1 MEKRSGLPREVW
13 KWLLALDLPRPGE
26 FQLFLTSRK
35 KCFLNICF
43 NVILVTNVRRDFQS
57 GENIAFI
64 LHSYYDKSQEPAGLI
79 DLKQLNNG
87 ASFRQS
93 HKI

>member
-35 KCFLNICF
+35 KFF
-43 NVILVTNVRRDFQS
+43 S
-57 GENIAFI
+57 
-64 LHSYYDKSQEPAGLI
+64 
-79 DLKQLNNG
+79 
-87 ASFRQS
+87 
-93 HKI
+93 

>member
-1 MEKRSGLPREVW
+1 M
-13 KWLLALDLPRPGE
+13 
-26 FQLFLTSRK
+26 
-35 KCFLNICF
+35 
-43 NVILVTNVRRDFQS
+43 TNVRRDFQS

-87 ASFRQS
+87 ASFRES
-93 HKI
+93 HKIQKQIRYLRINLFIIYVLYLC